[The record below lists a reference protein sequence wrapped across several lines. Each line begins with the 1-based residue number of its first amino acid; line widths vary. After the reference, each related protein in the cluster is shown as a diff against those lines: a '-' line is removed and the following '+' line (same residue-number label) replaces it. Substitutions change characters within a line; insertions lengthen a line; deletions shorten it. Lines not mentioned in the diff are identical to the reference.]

1 MSMNNIDFLAVVRSC
16 IPQEAEIVQLQQQG
30 NPAAILYAD
39 VDGDGFPEITAMYR
53 FLDNQYLFSLKDY
66 SGNWFPIASAS
77 TGGIRE
83 VTDFAAAPVSRRQG
97 WDVIIGWQQK
107 GTSSG
112 SGSELD
118 IIQWTSSGFQR
129 MIPPG
134 TTYDHLEIED
144 MPTRDGK
151 DGLCELALW
160 VKEQNQAY
168 QVQTYRW
175 DPYRLVPT
183 QDVHP
188 YYFQRVSRY
197 YEDLVRDH
205 PDEPAYRSLLEDAK
219 KKVGGEG
226 SA

>member
-1 MSMNNIDFLAVVRSC
+1 MSLTPIDFLAVVRSC

-39 VDGDGFPEITAMYR
+39 VDGDGSPEITAMYR

-66 SGNWFPIASAS
+66 SGNWFPIASAA

-83 VTDFAAAPVSRRQG
+83 VTDFVAAPVSRREG
-97 WDVIIGWQQK
+97 WDVIVGWLQG
-107 GTSSG
+107 GTS
-112 SGSELD
+112 SELD
-118 IIQWTSSGFQR
+118 IIQWTASGFQR

-134 TTYDHLEIED
+134 MTYNHLEIED
-144 MPTRDGK
+144 MPTRDGR

-160 VKEQNQAY
+160 VQDHDKAY

-188 YYFQRVSRY
+188 YYFQRVTRY

-205 PDEPAYRSLLEDAK
+205 PEQQAYRSLLEDAQRK
-219 KKVGGEG
+219 AGGEG
-226 SA
+226 DV